1 MENPKKKLR
10 KQLHFSSKE
19 IKVLKFNAQNLYSES
34 CKNYRKKL
42 KKLYKQKVTPG
53 SKIRRKAA
61 LYLNDLQIKQN
72 HY

>member
-1 MENPKKKLR
+1 MHK
-10 KQLHFSSKE
+10 
-19 IKVLKFNAQNLYSES
+19 IYTLKAAKITE
-34 CKNYRKKL
+34 KI